1 MRGRKDEESRLVA
14 FVFCFV
20 KFWEHISSN
29 LYFHV
34 KKIVS
39 ELINGPSAV
48 IVLY

>member
-1 MRGRKDEESRLVA
+1 MWGCKDEESRLVD

-20 KFWEHISSN
+20 KFWEHISFGV
-29 LYFHV
+29 YFHV

-39 ELINGPSAV
+39 ELINGPGAV